1 MSAGAC
7 RGRGAKMDW
16 TVKAIALCLG
26 LLAVSGC
33 GDVIRHS
40 LVRQSFIEVSDQDDF
55 EQDLLALINS
65 KRAEL
70 ELPAL
75 ITTTVLMEVAEAH
88 SRDMANR
95 DYLGHADPEGLSAG
109 SRLDKGGYRFIW
121 WGEVIAGG
129 SASPVIAIEGWLN
142 SPEHK
147 AILLDGKYQEIG
159 LGFAYNDR
167 TKYWNYWTVVVTR
180 PAGE

>member
-1 MSAGAC
+1 MN
-7 RGRGAKMDW
+7 R
-16 TVKAIALCLG
+16 TVKASILWAIALG

-33 GDVIRHS
+33 GDVLRHS
-40 LVRQSFIEVSDQDDF
+40 LIKQSFIEVSENQDDF
-55 EQDLLALINS
+55 ERDLLALINS

-88 SRDMANR
+88 SRDMASR

-129 SASPVIAIEGWLN
+129 SASPVIAIDGWLA